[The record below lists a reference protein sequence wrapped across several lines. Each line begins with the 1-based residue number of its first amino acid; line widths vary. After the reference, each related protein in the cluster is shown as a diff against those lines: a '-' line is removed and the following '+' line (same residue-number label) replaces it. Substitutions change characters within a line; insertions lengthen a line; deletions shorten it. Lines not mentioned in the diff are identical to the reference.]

1 MSRSRAYLVAGAL
14 SILTPGLSSAEQIVI
29 NGQTMDGQTV
39 VPPPPPA
46 PLPPGFQMPA
56 RDVPPKTGTAR
67 IRGRVVAA
75 DTGQPLRKAQVR
87 ASSGEL
93 RENRVTTTDA
103 EGRYELKDLPAGRYQ
118 INVTKGSYVSLS
130 YGQSRPFEAG
140 KPLEILDAKIVEKV
154 DFALPR
160 GGIITGRVVD
170 EFGEPIADVRV
181 MPMRYQYVQGR
192 RRLNPA
198 GRVATTNDIGEYRIF
213 GLAPGQYFL
222 SATQQ
227 NSPMMMGDSASDDRS
242 GYAPTYYPGTADAS
256 QAQRV
261 TLTIGQALTDMN
273 LALVPTRTVR
283 VSGTAVDSN
292 GKPLAGGMV
301 MVIQRSGTMMMG
313 MSGAQIKPDGTFTVS
328 NLSPGDYMLQAMTPA
343 SPGDVSEMPMGQVT
357 VAGEDVTGVQL
368 MGMKS
373 TIGAGRVIV
382 DPQLAK
388 SLPPTAIRVMATPA
402 RPEDMLLAGIG
413 TGKVNDDYTFEVKAR
428 PGLALIRATLPP
440 GWGLKAVKQHGND
453 VTDSGI
459 EFRPNEE
466 VSGIEVE
473 LTNQPTEVSG
483 LVTNSR
489 SEPVKD
495 YTVVVFSKDR
505 ERWGYMSR
513 FFQSSRP
520 DQDGR
525 YKVKALPA
533 GEYYAVALDYVEP
546 GEASDPE
553 FLDRVKARA
562 TAFSLNDGETKTVD
576 LKISAASS

>member
-1 MSRSRAYLVAGAL
+1 MSRSCACLMAVVL
-14 SILTPGLSSAEQIVI
+14 SIPTPGLSSAEQIAV
-29 NGQTMDGQTV
+29 NGQTV

-56 RDVPPKTGTAR
+56 RDVPQKTGTAR

-87 ASSGEL
+87 AASAEL
-93 RENRVTTTDA
+93 RENRMTSTDA
-103 EGRYELKDLPAGRYQ
+103 QGRYEIKDLPAGRYQ
-118 INVTKGSYVSLS
+118 INATKGSYVSLS

-140 KPLEILDAKIVEKV
+140 KPLEILDAQIVEKV

-181 MPMRYQYVQGR
+181 APMRYQYVQGR

-198 GRVATTNDIGEYRIF
+198 GRVVTTNDIGEYRIF

-227 NSPMMMGDSASDDRS
+227 NGPMMMGDSSSDDRS
-242 GYAPTYYPGTADAS
+242 GYAATYYPGTADAS

-273 LALVPTRTVR
+273 LALVPTRTAR

-292 GKPLAGGMV
+292 GKPLSGGMV
-301 MVIQRSGTMMMG
+301 MVILRSGAMMMG
-313 MSGAQIKPDGTFTVS
+313 MSGAQIKADGTFTVS
-328 NLSPGDYMLQAMTPA
+328 NLSPGDYMLQAMTPGA
-343 SPGDVSEMPMGQVT
+343 PGDMSEMATGQVT
-357 VAGEDVTGVQL
+357 VGGEDVTGVQL
-368 MGMKS
+368 AGMKS
-373 TIGAGRVIV
+373 TIGAGRLIV

-388 SLPPTAIRVMATPA
+388 SLPAAGIRVMATPA
-402 RPEDMLLAGIG
+402 RPEDNLLAGIG
-413 TGKVNDDYTFEVKAR
+413 AGKVNDDYTFEVKTR
-428 PGLALIRATLPP
+428 PGVALIRLMNLPP
-440 GWGLKAVKQHGND
+440 GWALKSVKQHGSD

-459 EFRPNEE
+459 DFRPNEE

-562 TAFSLNDGETKTVD
+562 TSFSLSDGETKIVD